1 MKKLKA
7 GDIETKVNRML
18 FKYRMTPHTV
28 TGVSPSKLML
38 KREIRTPFH
47 LMQRG
52 SQATPKSDSKV
63 EVRKFKVGE
72 QVWSKNFGYGDKW
85 VPGVVVK
92 VRGNV
97 NYSVSLPE
105 KDEIVH
111 RHIDQLKTRVEVTKE
126 RESEDLESYI
136 DLELP
141 QAPFQANMTPTE
153 KENPTLRRST
163 RATKKPAWSRDFV
176 TQ

>member
-1 MKKLKA
+1 M
-7 GDIETKVNRML
+7 
-18 FKYRMTPHTV
+18 
-28 TGVSPSKLML
+28 
-38 KREIRTPFH
+38 
-47 LMQRG
+47 
-52 SQATPKSDSKV
+52 
-63 EVRKFKVGE
+63 
-72 QVWSKNFGYGDKW
+72 
-85 VPGVVVK
+85 
-92 VRGNV
+92 RGNV

-111 RHIDQLKTRVEVTKE
+111 RHIDQLKARVEVRKE
-126 RESEDLESYI
+126 REFEDLESYI

-163 RATKKPAWSRDFV
+163 RATKKPTWSRDFV